1 MPSDQISP
9 IPGKWVDPPPK
20 QTAGTVVAIE
30 NRTRTG
36 AIVYLSILRFNAA
49 RGTLLAGGATYYSF
63 VATFA
68 ILALTFAGLATVGAE
83 EIVNWVNKALE
94 TYFSQLISSD
104 GLNPE
109 ALRAAGQSAGIVGA
123 LFFLYSGTG
132 VINALSAGLHIINGA
147 PKDPRN
153 FAWKKVL
160 QLGWLLV
167 LLLLLATSLTPFV
180 LLNEVGEP
188 IRDFFGI
195 QDSIVVSTTVNV
207 LGYCLAFVIN
217 FFSIYLMF
225 KFLGGI
231 RPERYAMIYGAIFF
245 ATASFILRAGMVY
258 ILAWALDRPQYG
270 AFAVPVAMLLSYY
283 LQWLVIFF
291 AASISA
297 AVALY
302 RGGIVTQAA
311 EREDAKRQYEA
322 IQAVE
327 TVDGPEYPTEIMEPT
342 RTDESRFTSH
352 RTEVLVED
360 SSPGSGVTPQSLA
373 DTEEI
378 APQSDVRRS

>member
-1 MPSDQISP
+1 MSP

-68 ILALTFAGLATVGAE
+68 ILALTFAGLATLGAE
-83 EIVNWVNKALE
+83 EIVNWVNRALE
-94 TYFSQLISSD
+94 SYFPQLISSD

-258 ILAWALDRPQYG
+258 ILGWAVDRPQYG

-283 LQWLVIFF
+283 LQWLVVFF

-327 TVDGPEYPTEIMEPT
+327 TVDGPEYPTEIVEPT
-342 RTDESRFTSH
+342 RTDESSFTSH